1 MIGYWFAKPHLHLF
15 LRFYFQKAFISFSMR
30 HIKLLII
37 SILVFYGMVWGF
49 SLLFPGTTVLSRV
62 VSLPLKKNSLMK
74 PFEAPEFYK
83 SWLIGNDTSIRI
95 TTAKTSFY
103 PNNLFNSE
111 RQPGADTIF
120 FKIEKGNQKPI
131 NGGVAFYFIS
141 ADTTITQ
148 LFYVFN
154 TAWYKPWD
162 KMATMMNDKRF
173 GNSMDTALEL
183 LKKEL
188 ALVEP

>member
-1 MIGYWFAKPHLHLF
+1 
-15 LRFYFQKAFISFSMR
+15 
-30 HIKLLII
+30 
-37 SILVFYGMVWGF
+37 MVWGF
-49 SLLFPGTTVLSRV
+49 TLLFPGTTVLSRV
-62 VSLPLKKNSLMK
+62 VSLTIKKDSLMK
-74 PFEAPEFYK
+74 PFQSAEFYK
-83 SWLIGNDTSIRI
+83 NWLIGNDTSINI
-95 TTAKTSFY
+95 STAKTSFY

-131 NGGVAFYFIS
+131 TGGVGFYYITP
-141 ADTTITQ
+141 DTTLTQ

-173 GNSMDTALEL
+173 GNSMDSALAQ
-183 LKKEL
+183 LKNKL
-188 ALVEP
+188 TVAQ